1 MSNVDSMLIAKF
13 VNMAFFYTTLTGEH
27 LSISTPYWSHLNDR
41 HKVYFVSLNPELAS
55 LEWINEPLYRSKKP
69 EVKKPAA
76 KAHWLNVIWK
86 KKPL

>member
-27 LSISTPYWSHLNDR
+27 LSISTPYWNHLNDR

-55 LEWINEPLYRSKKP
+55 LKWINEPLYRGKKASGKSSLARCDL
-69 EVKKPAA
+69 EEKAA
-76 KAHWLNVIWK
+76 LVEA
-86 KKPL
+86 